1 MSKRNLEEI
10 VIEWMNSIVPDYP
23 CSSEKPKNLP
33 EKFSLVERQGGPRI
47 AMLGDSANV
56 LIEIY
61 DKTSKPDCAEI
72 ADFIADSAK
81 TLEEEYADVTSVT
94 VNSVISNEDTE
105 RQYYRYEIFLDIFYS
120 RVSDNS

>member
-1 MSKRNLEEI
+1 
-10 VIEWMNSIVPDYP
+10 
-23 CSSEKPKNLP
+23 
-33 EKFSLVERQGGPRI
+33 
-47 AMLGDSANV
+47 MLGDSANV

-94 VNSVISNEDTE
+94 VNSVIPNEDTE